1 MRVTERDAV
10 AKPDAREIQSERAG
24 ALLRV
29 ARESAGMSIDTVA
42 SNLKLAPRQ
51 VQALEDGD
59 YGHLPGRTFVRG
71 FVRNYARLVQLDA
84 EKVLGALP
92 GGTAAPALESPT
104 LHPTTH
110 TMGELPT
117 TDRSKTPWSRWV
129 IPLALAA
136 IVAAAAIYE
145 WMRPATESPAAT
157 QKDAASAPASPAP
170 APAPTAATPAV
181 APPVQPVAPALVAN
195 EATTSAQ
202 DGAIDT
208 TVIVLGGLAVCLSGL
223 AVVSLARR

>member
-1 MRVTERDAV
+1 
-10 AKPDAREIQSERAG
+10 
-24 ALLRV
+24 LLR
-29 ARESAGMSIDTVA
+29 
-42 SNLKLAPRQ
+42 NLKLAPRQ

-117 TDRSKTPWSRWV
+117 TTARRRRGRAGSFRCACRDRRRRGDLRV
-129 IPLALAA
+129 
-136 IVAAAAIYE
+136 
-145 WMRPATESPAAT
+145 
-157 QKDAASAPASPAP
+157 DAARNRIACRHAKRCRIRAGFSCPCSRPLP
-170 APAPTAATPAV
+170 LRR
-181 APPVQPVAPALVAN
+181 PPSRLQAQPVAGTPVPNPVA
-195 EATTSAQ
+195 SA
-202 DGAIDT
+202 
-208 TVIVLGGLAVCLSGL
+208 
-223 AVVSLARR
+223 ARAD